1 MRFILQLQQ
10 MRAVFYFYFFIFF
23 VESEGTYDFI
33 LLCFSDFISFG
44 PTL

>member
-10 MRAVFYFYFFIFF
+10 MRAVFYFYLFIF
-23 VESEGTYDFI
+23 VKSEGTYACI